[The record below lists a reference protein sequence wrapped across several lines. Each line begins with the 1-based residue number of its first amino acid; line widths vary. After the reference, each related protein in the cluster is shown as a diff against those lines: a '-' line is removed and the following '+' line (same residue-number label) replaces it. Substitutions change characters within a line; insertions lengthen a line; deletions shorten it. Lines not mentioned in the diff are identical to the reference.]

1 VTAGAAG
8 NPAGNPAGRVRTEDA
23 FDAEAMA
30 AWLREHAHPAFAPL
44 VVGTP
49 EVRQFGGG
57 ASNLTYQLSF
67 PGAQLILRRPPTGTK
82 ARGAHD
88 MGREHDLQASL
99 RPAFPAVPR
108 MVAMCRDEEVI
119 GSEFYVMERLDGTIL
134 RRDIPADLGLDEAG
148 TRTLC
153 ERAVDLLVDL
163 HRVDLDATGLRRLD
177 RGEGYVARQVGGWS
191 DRYRRARTPDVP
203 DLEDVIAW
211 LDARQPGDVARC
223 LIHNDYRF
231 DNMVL
236 APHDPTRIV
245 GILDWELATVGDPLM
260 DLASALAYWVQAD
273 DDPAF
278 LEMRRQPSNA
288 TGMLTRAEVVDRYLA
303 ATGLEL
309 PEVGWGFY
317 EVFGWFRLAVI
328 GQQIYYR
335 AYHGQTSNPMY
346 AEFGALVRFLGRRCS
361 AAIRP

>member
-1 VTAGAAG
+1 MSAG
-8 NPAGNPAGRVRTEDA
+8 NPAGPVRPEDA
-23 FDAEAMA
+23 FDAEATA
-30 AWLREHAHPAFAPL
+30 TWLRANADPAFAPL
-44 VVGTP
+44 VLGTP
-49 EVRQFGGG
+49 EVQQFGGG

-67 PGAQLILRRPPTGTK
+67 PDVELILRRPPTGTK
-82 ARGAHD
+82 AKGAHD
-88 MGREHDLQASL
+88 MGREHDLQAAL
-99 RPAFPAVPR
+99 RPAFPPVAR
-108 MVAMCRDEEVI
+108 MVAMCRDEAVI

-134 RRDIPADLGLDEAG
+134 RREIPADLGLDGAR

-153 ERAVDLLVDL
+153 ERAVDRLVDL
-163 HRVDLDATGLRRLD
+163 HAVDLDETGLRRFD

-191 DRYRRARTPDVP
+191 ERYRRARTPDVP
-203 DLEDVIAW
+203 DLEDVMAW
-211 LDARQPGDVARC
+211 LDAHQPADVARC

-236 APHDPTRIV
+236 APGDPTEIV

-273 DDPAF
+273 DDAAF
-278 LEMRRQPSNA
+278 LAMRRQPSNA
-288 TGMLTRAEVVDRYLA
+288 PGMLTRAEVVERYLG
-303 ATGLEL
+303 ATGLDL
-309 PEVGWGFY
+309 PGVGWGFY

-346 AEFGALVRFLGRRCS
+346 AEFGGLVRFLGARCGG
-361 AAIRP
+361 AISG

>member
-1 VTAGAAG
+1 MTEG
-8 NPAGNPAGRVRTEDA
+8 NPAGQVRPEDA
-23 FDAEAMA
+23 FDADAMA
-30 AWLREHAHPAFAPL
+30 TWLREHADPAFAPL

-49 EVRQFGGG
+49 EVTQFGGG
-57 ASNLTYQLSF
+57 ASNLTYQLDF
-67 PGAQLILRRPPTGTK
+67 PDTELILRRPPTGTK
-82 ARGAHD
+82 AKGAHD
-88 MGREHDLQASL
+88 MGREHDLQAAL
-99 RPAFPAVPR
+99 RPAFPTVPR
-108 MVAMCRDEEVI
+108 MVAMCRDESVI

-134 RRDIPADLGLDEAG
+134 RRDIPADLGLDEAS

-153 ERAVDLLVDL
+153 ERAVDTLVDL
-163 HRVDLDATGLRRLD
+163 HRVDLDETGLRSLD
-177 RGEGYVARQVGGWS
+177 RGEGYVGRQVGGWTE
-191 DRYRRARTPDVP
+191 RYRRARTPDVP
-203 DLEDVIAW
+203 DLEDVMAW
-211 LDARQPGDVARC
+211 LDAHQPADVTRC

-236 APHDPTRIV
+236 APDDATRIV

-278 LEMRRQPSNA
+278 LAMRRQPSNA
-288 TGMLTRAEVVDRYLA
+288 PGMLTRAEVVERYLG

-309 PEVGWGFY
+309 PEVGWDFY
-317 EVFGWFRLAVI
+317 EVYGWFRLAGI

-346 AEFGALVRFLGRRCS
+346 AEFGPLVRFLGERCR
-361 AAIRP
+361 AAIGA

>member
-1 VTAGAAG
+1 MTDADPG
-8 NPAGNPAGRVRTEDA
+8 NPVGAVRPEDA
-23 FDAEAMA
+23 FDADAMA
-30 AWLREHAHPAFAPL
+30 TWLRANADAAFAPL

-49 EVRQFGGG
+49 EVHQFAGG

-67 PGAQLILRRPPTGTK
+67 EGVELILRRPPSGTK

-88 MGREHDLQASL
+88 MGREHDLQAGL
-99 RPAFPAVPR
+99 RPAFPTVAR
-108 MVAMCRDEEVI
+108 MVALCRDEQVI

-134 RRDIPADLGLDEAG
+134 RRDIPDHLELDEAG
-148 TRTLC
+148 TRRLC
-153 ERAVDLLVDL
+153 QGAVDLLVDL
-163 HRVDLDATGLRRLD
+163 HRVDLDATGLRGFD

-191 DRYRRARTPDVP
+191 ERYRRARTPDVP
-203 DLEDVIAW
+203 DLEDVMAW
-211 LDARQPGDVARC
+211 LDAHQPADVARC

-236 APHDPTRIV
+236 APGDPTRIV

-273 DDPAF
+273 DEPAF
-278 LEMRRQPSNA
+278 LAMRRQPSNA
-288 TGMLTRAEVVDRYLA
+288 PGMLTRAEVVDRYLG
-303 ATGLEL
+303 ATGLDL
-309 PEVGWGFY
+309 PGVGWDFY

-346 AEFGALVRFLGRRCS
+346 AEFGSLVRFLGARCS
-361 AAIRP
+361 AALGR